1 MVKSTYS
8 DIIEEFGIP
17 KITLWKTLNII
28 SPQLKINDLK
38 HLWYVIAV
46 GDVKKERVREVIR
59 LTPI

>member
-1 MVKSTYS
+1 MVNSTYS

-46 GDVKKERVREVIR
+46 GDVKKEKVR
-59 LTPI
+59 